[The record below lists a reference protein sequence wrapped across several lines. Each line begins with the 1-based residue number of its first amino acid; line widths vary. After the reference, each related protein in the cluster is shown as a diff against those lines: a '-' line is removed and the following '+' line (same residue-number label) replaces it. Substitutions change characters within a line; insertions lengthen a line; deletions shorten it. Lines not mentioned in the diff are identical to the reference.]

1 MAGTRLDRV
10 LADGSAAGTS
20 RSRVKALIEAGHA
33 RIDGATVQD
42 PSRKVKAGETV
53 TLEIPDPVAASQAA
67 EEIPLSVV
75 FEDAH
80 LIVIDKPAG
89 LVVHPAPGHSGG
101 TLVNAL
107 LAHCKGSLSGIGGV
121 ERPGIVHRLDK
132 DTSGLMVAAK
142 TDAAHRDL
150 AAQFASHT
158 VERVY
163 AAIVKGVPRPANGEI
178 EGNIGRN
185 PRDRKKMAVVKSGG
199 KEALTR
205 YRTLET
211 LAKSRAAL
219 IECRLATGRTH
230 QIRVHL
236 ASINC
241 PLLGDPDLCP
251 QSRGLTRFRPAS
263 AGCVHARVPPSGKR
277 RNLTFRAAIRAGFST
292 VSRAFARAFAR
303 ARIARRGA
311 LDPAHQEHSTRE
323 VAIARAGR
331 EPDAISARY
340 PQVPAAGAGRG
351 IHARQALAGIR

>member
-1 MAGTRLDRV
+1 MSESSVIEIGPELAGTRLDRV
-10 LADGSAAGTS
+10 LADGSGAGAS
-20 RSRVKALIEAGHA
+20 RSRVKALIEAGQA

-42 PSRKVKAGETV
+42 PSRKVKAGERV

-75 FEDAH
+75 YEDAH

-132 DTSGLMVAAK
+132 DTSGMMVAAK

-150 AAQFASHT
+150 AGQFAEHS

-163 AAIVKGVPRPANGEI
+163 AAIVKGVPRPASGEI

-241 PLLGDPDLCP
+241 PLLGDPTYA
-251 QSRGLTRFRPAS
+251 RKVAGL
-263 AGCVHARVPPSGKR
+263 
-277 RNLTFRAAIRAGFST
+277 
-292 VSRAFARAFAR
+292 
-303 ARIARRGA
+303 
-311 LDPAHQEHSTRE
+311 
-323 VAIARAGR
+323 
-331 EPDAISARY
+331 PDF
-340 PQVPAAGAGRG
+340 G
-351 IHARQALAGIR
+351 RQALDAFTLGFRHPESGETLRFVRPYAPDFLRYLALLRGPSRVQE